1 MKIYIVYDENDFI
14 YLAKANNK
22 KEAIDNVYSK
32 FGYDE
37 RKSKYTAYELEKEF
51 DKNGL
56 DRTVILLS
64 S

>member
-1 MKIYIVYDENDFI
+1 MKLYIVYDENDYI

-22 KEAIDNVYSK
+22 KEAIDNVYSQ

-37 RKSKYTAYELEKEF
+37 RKSKYSAKELEKEF
-51 DKNGL
+51 HDNGL

-64 S
+64 C

>member
-1 MKIYIVYDENDFI
+1 MKVYIVYDENDYI

-37 RKSKYTAYELEKEF
+37 RKSKYVAKELEKEF
-51 DKNGL
+51 HNSEF
-56 DRTVILLS
+56 DRTVILLHC
-64 S
+64 